1 MEILKNLDIWDYLAF
16 LALLILA
23 VGGVCLIVV
32 VLGMP
37 GKIAYARK
45 HPDAEAINLMAW
57 LGFLGVVPWVQ
68 AFIWAF
74 KPADVIDIRRFPQE
88 EKKAI
93 DEEMAKHAEKTA
105 PEKPRTQE
113 GKGEQP

>member
-1 MEILKNLDIWDYLAF
+1 
-16 LALLILA
+16 
-23 VGGVCLIVV
+23 
-32 VLGMP
+32 
-37 GKIAYARK
+37 
-45 HPDAEAINLMAW
+45 
-57 LGFLGVVPWVQ
+57 VVPWVQ